1 MTYLEDAASSAA
13 TAANEVQASRAVEN
27 AQRAELRAERLQHR
41 LDESLDANKTLRHQ
55 LSESSASLTHAMQ
68 QLRKFQG
75 TTDKAAAPKH
85 TAQSVPQL
93 QRTIDGLRERL
104 AHEKRSADAARAA
117 SAEHASKI
125 PPLVAER
132 QRLLAAHEELQKACA
147 RKDHEL
153 RRARALLRESG
164 EAKGG
169 ALSEVS
175 HLELARGR
183 EQQKF
188 GRELYALKAQLEL
201 ERNRASAA

>member
-13 TAANEVQASRAVEN
+13 TAANEVQALRAVEN
-27 AQRAELRAERLQHR
+27 AQVRPAQFSFAIQLLKPLTRRVHLQRAELRAERLQHR

-75 TTDKAAAPKH
+75 TTDKAAAPKN

-125 PPLVAER
+125 PPLVA
-132 QRLLAAHEELQKACA
+132 
-147 RKDHEL
+147 
-153 RRARALLRESG
+153 
-164 EAKGG
+164 G
-169 ALSEVS
+169 A
-175 HLELARGR
+175 
-183 EQQKF
+183 
-188 GRELYALKAQLEL
+188 
-201 ERNRASAA
+201 